1 MLMIV
6 LDATIV
12 NVALPTI
19 QEDLGFSQND
29 LAWVV
34 NAYLIAFG
42 GLLLLS
48 GRIGDLIGQR
58 RIFLIGLGV
67 FTGAS
72 LLCALAQSQGV
83 LIGARFVQGVGGA
96 LTSAVILGMI
106 VTMFPEPREQA
117 KAIGAYT
124 FVAVAG
130 GSIGLL
136 LGGVLTET
144 INWHWIFFVNI
155 PIGVATALAAIRLVP
170 DREGIGL
177 TAGADLPG
185 AVLLTGGLMLFVY
198 TILGVAE
205 EGWGSSQTLLLGA
218 ISIGLLIAFVARQA
232 RVANPLMPLR
242 LFRSRQVSGANLVQ
256 ALMVVG
262 MFGMFFLGALYMQRI
277 LGYDALQVGL
287 AYLPLTIVMG
297 TMSFRFTGQLNLK
310 YGPEATLV
318 PAMIFIVAG
327 LLWLA
332 RTPIDANYVF
342 DLLPSMILIGLGAGL
357 GFPSLMTLAM
367 SGTTESDSGLA
378 SGLVN
383 TSVQVGGAIG
393 LAILATFAT
402 ERTEGLLADGEPAA
416 EALNSGYHLAYLIGA
431 GLVLV
436 AIAIAFTALRA
447 RIPELAPEPV
457 PEPVRTGPSECG
469 RARPCGRGRD
479 GRAAGV
485 HGPPAARLRG
495 QPVRGGRHGGH
506 DRLWRVR
513 RLGAVGSGE
522 GMTSD
527 YAPTPVED
535 FLDPDDP
542 TLFPRLTP
550 EQVEYL
556 AEIGTRQSFARGE
569 LVFEHGQRET
579 PLYVVLSGALDIIDQ
594 APEGDRYFTQCREG
608 TFAAD
613 ISMFTGE
620 PTLAAGFAAEPTSLL
635 ALPPE
640 DVRRVVATAAE
651 LGDLLLRTMVT
662 RREWLQGRGLGQQRL
677 IGSRWSGE
685 AFAVRELLERNL
697 VPFTWHDLATD
708 EESRVL
714 LDGLGIG
721 DADCPVLV
729 RSDSVIRRPR

>member
-1 MLMIV
+1 MQQRAEISEQRRWLALYVLCVGMLMIV

-34 NAYLIAFG
+34 NGYLIAFG

-136 LGGVLTET
+136 LGGVLTEA

-185 AVLLTGGLMLFVY
+185 ALLLTGGLMLFVY

-205 EGWGSSQTLLLGA
+205 EGWASGQTLLLGA

-256 ALMVVG
+256 ALLVVG
-262 MFGMFFLGALYMQRI
+262 MFAMFFLGALYMQRI

-318 PAMIFIVAG
+318 PAMIFVVAG

-332 RTPIDANYVF
+332 RTPIDANYVL

-367 SGTTESDSGLA
+367 SGVSESDSGLA

-447 RIPELAPEPV
+447 RLPELAPEPV
-457 PEPVRTGPSECG
+457 PEPVVEPVPAGVGEPAPAVVAATAERPAFT
-469 RARPCGRGRD
+469 ARPLPASVANPCEEAGMGVTIGCGGC
-479 GRAAGV
+479 AG
-485 HGPPAARLRG
+485 
-495 QPVRGGRHGGH
+495 
-506 DRLWRVR
+506 
-513 RLGAVGSGE
+513 S
-522 GMTSD
+522 
-527 YAPTPVED
+527 AP
-535 FLDPDDP
+535 
-542 TLFPRLTP
+542 
-550 EQVEYL
+550 
-556 AEIGTRQSFARGE
+556 
-569 LVFEHGQRET
+569 
-579 PLYVVLSGALDIIDQ
+579 
-594 APEGDRYFTQCREG
+594 
-608 TFAAD
+608 
-613 ISMFTGE
+613 
-620 PTLAAGFAAEPTSLL
+620 
-635 ALPPE
+635 
-640 DVRRVVATAAE
+640 
-651 LGDLLLRTMVT
+651 
-662 RREWLQGRGLGQQRL
+662 
-677 IGSRWSGE
+677 
-685 AFAVRELLERNL
+685 
-697 VPFTWHDLATD
+697 
-708 EESRVL
+708 
-714 LDGLGIG
+714 
-721 DADCPVLV
+721 
-729 RSDSVIRRPR
+729 